1 MVMKRRQW
9 VAKRFPVLLPPAVAC
24 VRRQER
30 RILKQGVPLTGA
42 EIQDAKAIGVREPE
56 RVRLLPVKIVPW
68 PGASALRSAAKV
80 IGFATDATCG
90 LTLGYGIYV
99 REDCWR
105 DRALIVHELVH
116 TAQYERLGG
125 IEPFLRQYLGECLTV
140 GYLNAPLEREAAT
153 LAHSRVFE
161 A

>member
-1 MVMKRRQW
+1 MRRREW
-9 VAKRFPVLLPPAVAC
+9 VARRFPVLLPLAVAW

-30 RILKQGVPLTGA
+30 RILKKGIPLTES
-42 EIQDAKAIGVREPE
+42 EIEDAKAVGVRNPE

-68 PGASALRSAAKV
+68 PGASTLRSAAKV

-90 LTLGYGIYV
+90 LTLGYGIFI

-105 DRALIVHELVH
+105 DRALIAHELVH

-140 GYLNAPLEREAAT
+140 GYVNAPLEREAAT
-153 LAHSRVFE
+153 LAQSRVS
-161 A
+161 AA

>member
-1 MVMKRRQW
+1 MARREW
-9 VAKRFPVLLPPAVAC
+9 VAKRFPVLLPVAVAW

-30 RILKQGVPLTGA
+30 RILRDGVPLIDI
-42 EIQDAKAIGVREPE
+42 EIDDAKTVGVRNPE

-68 PGASALRSAAKV
+68 PGASAMRAAAKA
-80 IGFATDATCG
+80 IGFNIGATCG
-90 LTLGYGIYV
+90 LTLGYGIFI

-105 DRALIVHELVH
+105 NRALIAHELVH

-140 GYLNAPLEREAAT
+140 GYLNSPLEREASDTVA
-153 LAHSRVFE
+153 ARFGNV
-161 A
+161 